1 MSRVSDQV
9 EAFIA
14 YKNGIGVE
22 MRSEASALRQFARFA
37 DSAGHAG
44 PIDADIAVAWARS
57 GEKVWYRTGA
67 DGWWEPL
74 AVQDEEPEG
83 ADGNVV
89 ARDWAYV
96 DRLGVM
102 EPGAYQAYALFD
114 EGAGFAPT
122 ALAEATVE
130 VRAADAA
137 PTKPAPAKASSSPKT
152 GDLSPLAIGGLALA
166 ALLGAGALA
175 LSLARRRA

>member
-1 MSRVSDQV
+1 MDVDGR
-9 EAFIA
+9 
-14 YKNGIGVE
+14 
-22 MRSEASALRQFARFA
+22 
-37 DSAGHAG
+37 H
-44 PIDADIAVAWARS
+44 IDLES

-83 ADGNVV
+83 ADGFVV

-102 EPGAYQAYALFD
+102 EPGTYQAYALFD

-130 VRAADAA
+130 VKAA
-137 PTKPAPAKASSSPKT
+137 PAATPKTGTESKASASSTPKT